1 MSELKDNFVA
11 TVKESVTVQNYFQ
24 YILTVLNILN
34 CIILIN
40 LLGIILINHF
50 INILFTCPVLLSSYN
65 KLPS

>member
-40 LLGIILINHF
+40 LLGIILINHL
-50 INILFTCPVLLSSYN
+50 INILSTCPVLLSSYN